1 MLYHM
6 KRLQYILIIFI
17 LVSWHNVQAQE
28 CTQDIHLV
36 SSHNAKTR
44 GKNIYHIQL
53 EKIREIGS
61 AVPKVKKDELLLK
74 MVNETNVDVNVFIDS
89 LYVGYI
95 QPHKTAYQV
104 RKKKSAFLHYW
115 SSAGDIRWNG
125 KVETTECHPIV
136 FIKMNK

>member
-1 MLYHM
+1 M
-6 KRLQYILIIFI
+6 KNLRYILIIFI
-17 LVSWHNVQAQE
+17 LVTWQRTHAQE

-36 SSHNAKTR
+36 STQNTKSR
-44 GKNIYHIQL
+44 GKTIYQISL

-61 AVPKVKKDELLLK
+61 TAPKVKKDELLIK
-74 MVNETNVDVNVFIDS
+74 MVNETNFDVNVFIDS

-95 QPHKTAYQV
+95 QPHQTAYQI

-125 KVETTECHPIV
+125 KVETTECHPVV
-136 FIKMNK
+136 FIRMNK